1 MVDELRELVRR
12 DRDETKESERLRS
25 LDAEVAELRRRAE
38 AIAEFFAT
46 ERDDEHRLGLVE
58 QEARR
63 EAERRAAEVTDAEA
77 ELARVD
83 GETER
88 MHAEQRLRRARDHT
102 EIAARAAERAAE
114 ERAAFERTGDQ
125 LTREAPQL
133 EQRAHELM
141 REIPSELPA
150 PAGDLID
157 WTSRAHAALFVA
169 ASQVDARRERVVRE
183 ANELATA
190 VLGESTYGSTPEQ
203 ALAQVERYWTSSPG
217 HVSES
222 R

>member
-1 MVDELRELVRR
+1 MVDALRELVRR
-12 DRDETKESERLRS
+12 DRDEAKESERLHA
-25 LDAEVAELRRRAE
+25 LDAEVAELRTRAE
-38 AIAEFFAT
+38 AVAEFFAT
-46 ERDDEHRLGLVE
+46 ARDEEHRLGVAE

-63 EAERRAAEVTDAEA
+63 EAERRDAEVAEA
-77 ELARVD
+77 EDELTRV
-83 GETER
+83 GNETER

-114 ERAAFERTGDQ
+114 DRVAYERTAEE
-125 LTREAPQL
+125 LARELPQL
-133 EQRAHELM
+133 EARAHELV

-150 PAGDLID
+150 PIGDLID

-190 VLGESTYGSTPEQ
+190 LLGEPTYGSTPEQ

>member
-12 DRDETKESERLRS
+12 DRDEAKESERLHS
-25 LDAEVAELRRRAE
+25 LDAEVAELRRRGE
-38 AIAEFFAT
+38 AIGAFFTT
-46 ERDDEHRLGLVE
+46 ERDEEQRLRLVE

-63 EAERRAAEVTDAEA
+63 EAERRAAEVLEAEA

-83 GETER
+83 SETER
-88 MHAEQRLRRARDHT
+88 MHAEQRLQRARDHT
-102 EIAARAAERAAE
+102 EIAARAGERAAE
-114 ERAAFERTGDQ
+114 ERSAFERTAEE
-125 LTREAPQL
+125 LTRELPQL
-133 EQRAHELM
+133 EQRAHELAH
-141 REIPSELPA
+141 EIPSELPA
-150 PAGDLID
+150 PNGDLID
-157 WTSRAHAALFVA
+157 WASRAHAALFVA

-190 VLGESTYGSTPEQ
+190 VLGESIYGSTPEQ

>member
-12 DRDETKESERLRS
+12 DRDEARESERLHA
-25 LDAEVAELRRRAE
+25 LDAGVAELRKRAE

-46 ERDDEHRLGLVE
+46 ERDEEHRLRDAE

-63 EAERRAAEVTDAEA
+63 EAVRREAEVAEA
-77 ELARVD
+77 EDELTRV
-83 GETER
+83 GNETER

-114 ERAAFERTGDQ
+114 DRAAFERTAEE
-125 LTREAPQL
+125 LTRELPQL

-150 PAGDLID
+150 PNGDLID

-169 ASQVDARRERVVRE
+169 ASQVDARRERIVRE
-183 ANELATA
+183 ANELATS

-203 ALAQVERYWTSSPG
+203 ALALVERYWTSPPG